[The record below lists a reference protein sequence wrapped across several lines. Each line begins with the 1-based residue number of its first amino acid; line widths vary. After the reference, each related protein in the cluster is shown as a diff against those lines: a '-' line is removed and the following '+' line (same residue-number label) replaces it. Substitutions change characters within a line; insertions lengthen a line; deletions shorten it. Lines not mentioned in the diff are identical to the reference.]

1 MSDSAMFLATLV
13 EMGFDQGISKVALS
27 KTGSK
32 SVQAAMDWILAN
44 PDFVPDPSD
53 VPESPS
59 GEPSSTPSPLIGGD
73 QDTPVV
79 AAPERTPE
87 EKAKAAKELQERLDK
102 AREVRIAKEKQ
113 EKIDKEKERREQG
126 KAMGTMKESYEQME
140 MKRLAAQRKKEKAQA
155 IKDKERVRQ
164 QIAEDKERR
173 RLEAE
178 RAKNETSAAAVG
190 ETSQLTQEIKAKVAR
205 PAATNT
211 RLQIRFPDN
220 SRRVQTFE
228 ASDKLSVVSSY
239 AQRNG
244 GFESESDFDLI
255 FQDRPPKKFGSSDM
269 DSTLDD
275 LNLCPSAVI
284 MVQKKAN

>member
-1 MSDSAMFLATLV
+1 
-13 EMGFDQGISKVALS
+13 
-27 KTGSK
+27 
-32 SVQAAMDWILAN
+32 MDWILAN

-53 VPESPS
+53 VPESATS
-59 GEPSSTPSPLIGGD
+59 EPANPSPLIGGD

-79 AAPERTPE
+79 AAPEKTPE
-87 EKAKAAKELQERLDK
+87 EKAQAAKELQQRLDK
-102 AREVRIAKEKQ
+102 AREIRLEKERQERIE
-113 EKIDKEKERREQG
+113 KEKERREQG

-178 RAKNETSAAAVG
+178 RAKGETSAAAVG

-239 AQRNG
+239 AQRNAIPP
-244 GFESESDFDLI
+244 FESESDFDLI

-269 DSTLDD
+269 DSTLED

-284 MVQKKAN
+284 MVQKKA

>member
-53 VPESPS
+53 VPESQS
-59 GEPSSTPSPLIGGD
+59 GEPTPSPLIGGD

-102 AREVRIAKEKQ
+102 AREVRMEKERQ
-113 EKIDKEKERREQG
+113 EKIEKEKERREQG
-126 KAMGTMKESYEQME
+126 KAMSTMKESYEQME

-178 RAKNETSAAAVG
+178 KAKNETSAAAVG

-228 ASDKLSVVSSY
+228 ASDKLSAVSSY

-244 GFESESDFDLI
+244 GFESESDFELI

-284 MVQKKAN
+284 MVQKKTN

>member
-1 MSDSAMFLATLV
+1 
-13 EMGFDQGISKVALS
+13 
-27 KTGSK
+27 
-32 SVQAAMDWILAN
+32 MDWILAN

-53 VPESPS
+53 VPETQTTS
-59 GEPSSTPSPLIGGD
+59 GEPTTPLIGGD

-102 AREVRIAKEKQ
+102 ARDIRIEKEKQ
-113 EKIDKEKERREQG
+113 EKIQKEKERREQG

-178 RAKNETSAAAVG
+178 RAKGETSAAAVG

-220 SRRVQTFE
+220 SRRVQIFE
-228 ASDKLSVVSSY
+228 ASDKLSVVASY

-244 GFESESDFDLI
+244 GFESESEFDLI

-269 DSTLDD
+269 DSTLED

-284 MVQKKAN
+284 MVQKKA

>member
-53 VPESPS
+53 VPESQS
-59 GEPSSTPSPLIGGD
+59 GEPTPSPLIGGD

-102 AREVRIAKEKQ
+102 AREVRMEKEKQ
-113 EKIDKEKERREQG
+113 ERIEKEKERREQG

-178 RAKNETSAAAVG
+178 KAKNETSAAAVG

-228 ASDKLSVVSSY
+228 ASDKLSAVSSY

-244 GFESESDFDLI
+244 GFESESDFELI

-284 MVQKKAN
+284 MVQKKTN

>member
-32 SVQAAMDWILAN
+32 SVQSAMDWILAN

-53 VPESPS
+53 IPESQS
-59 GEPSSTPSPLIGGD
+59 GEPSTSSSLIGGD
-73 QDTPVV
+73 QETPVV

-102 AREVRIAKEKQ
+102 AREIRMEKEKQ
-113 EKIDKEKERREQG
+113 ERIEKEKDRREQG
-126 KAMGTMKESYEQME
+126 KAIGTMKESYEQME

-155 IKDKERVRQ
+155 AKDKERVRQ

-190 ETSQLTQEIKAKVAR
+190 ETSELTQEIKAKVSR
-205 PAATNT
+205 PAPTNT

-220 SRRVQTFE
+220 SRRVMTFE
-228 ASDKLSVVSSY
+228 ADDKLSVVSSY

-244 GFESESDFDLI
+244 EFESESDFELI
-255 FQDRPPKKFGSSDM
+255 FQDRPPKKFGLSDM

-284 MVQKKAN
+284 MVQKKAT

>member
-1 MSDSAMFLATLV
+1 
-13 EMGFDQGISKVALS
+13 MGFYQGISKVALS
-27 KTGSK
+27 KTGSN

-53 VPESPS
+53 VPETQTTS
-59 GEPSSTPSPLIGGD
+59 GEPTTPLIGGD

-155 IKDKERVRQ
+155 IKDKERV
-164 QIAEDKERR
+164 
-173 RLEAE
+173 
-178 RAKNETSAAAVG
+178 
-190 ETSQLTQEIKAKVAR
+190 
-205 PAATNT
+205 
-211 RLQIRFPDN
+211 
-220 SRRVQTFE
+220 
-228 ASDKLSVVSSY
+228 
-239 AQRNG
+239 
-244 GFESESDFDLI
+244 
-255 FQDRPPKKFGSSDM
+255 
-269 DSTLDD
+269 
-275 LNLCPSAVI
+275 
-284 MVQKKAN
+284 